1 MQEVILDTFLG
12 GFILGT
18 ISYLSNLYGKE
29 NVYFYKILAFIWSV
43 PLTFF
48 FFINMASRHGKVAIH
63 DFSLHSLFGTALTFI
78 LAFLTLVIIDYETS
92 FIVFFTLIFAIIV
105 TVLYFY
111 MDIYKM

>member
-48 FFINMASRHGKVAIH
+48 F
-63 DFSLHSLFGTALTFI
+63 L
-78 LAFLTLVIIDYETS
+78 
-92 FIVFFTLIFAIIV
+92 
-105 TVLYFY
+105 
-111 MDIYKM
+111 

>member
-48 FFINMASRHGKVAIH
+48 FFINMASRHGKVAIY
-63 DFSLHSLFGTALTFI
+63 DFSYHALFGTALTFI
-78 LAFLTLVIIDYETS
+78 LALITLFIIEYETS

-111 MDIYKM
+111 MDIYKI

>member
-29 NVYFYKILAFIWSV
+29 NIYFYKILAFIWSV

-48 FFINMASRHGKVAIH
+48 FFINMTSRHGKGAIY
-63 DFSLHSLFGTALTFI
+63 DFSYHAVFGTGLTLI
-78 LAFLTLVIIDYETS
+78 LALLTMFIINYDTN
-92 FIVFFTLIFAIIV
+92 FIIFFTLIFAILS

-111 MDIYKM
+111 LDVYKM